1 MESIIGRRID
11 YNGVGALRGQRHIP
25 SKIDPEYS
33 PNSPEHLCINQFQ
46 RCPSPPPPPGGNHGA
61 FAHIVSPGGG
71 AFAVLSRS
79 QGLGISVPWGDSRA
93 FDTPVFEGRMGL
105 SGTTRP
111 LSKTGLFLR
120 DQKNLSMFLKVCFL
134 NFRHFFI
141 TCKHIN
147 ISDKVNYILFI
158 TKQSLSADVNT
169 A

>member
-33 PNSPEHLCINQFQ
+33 PNSPEHLYIYASIN
-46 RCPSPPPPPGGNHGA
+46 SSGAHPPPPPRGNHGA

-120 DQKNLSMFLKVCFL
+120 D
-134 NFRHFFI
+134 
-141 TCKHIN
+141 
-147 ISDKVNYILFI
+147 
-158 TKQSLSADVNT
+158 
-169 A
+169 